1 MIVMYADIKK
11 EAVRYS
17 KIFYRKGD
25 MLSGVLNVSLIIL
38 SLLCAIYSFFAS
50 GSMPSYYGL
59 LWMLPTTYAI
69 CMIFSKRIIKEA
81 LQSLPIL
88 LIGALFFVRMVLS
101 PFLYAYAGIKETITI
116 NVDEN
121 TTKAILIMCYECL
134 VVFAILNWCCRKNWG
149 SRCLAFYLEKKREKG
164 DVRKNIDRRF
174 SKGDKRLLL
183 VLAICG
189 ILLGIFYAITP
200 HIFDVYRTIFD
211 VGDANFASVG
221 TEYYIRL
228 YGKTFMTKFA
238 MVASNYMMLVL
249 RIFVP
254 AVIIYWSAKIRRK
267 VLGIVVAIAA
277 CLSPFLMIDRA
288 IARSF
293 YTPILLAYEV
303 VYIYWPKNQKY
314 KMLFIFAFGACLILF
329 YWIIRYAVNNTGNA
343 SLHGFFQ
350 SFSGT
355 VNAYFSGVNV
365 VSGAFNMP
373 NDLSTR
379 INCIMHDILEAIP
392 FSGTI
397 FGIDDNNSQVIFNMV
412 NGSVGQI
419 PTTVGLSSYYFTPF
433 LAPLISVIFTYFAY
447 NSGIKYDLS
456 ARPLKKV
463 CYLFVGLYL
472 ALGLVMYNFPISFG
486 SLVQNILPMFII
498 ERVCYGKERIK

>member
-1 MIVMYADIKK
+1 MIVMRADIKK
-11 EAVRYS
+11 EAARYS

-25 MLSGVLNVSLIIL
+25 MLSGVLNVSLVIL
-38 SLLCAIYSFFAS
+38 ALLCAIYSFFAS

-69 CMIFSKRIIKEA
+69 CMMFSKRIIKEA

-101 PFLYAYAGIKETITI
+101 PFLYAYAGIKETIAI
-116 NVDEN
+116 NVEEN

-149 SRCLAFYLEKKREKG
+149 SRCLAFYLEKNREKS
-164 DVRKNIDRRF
+164 DVRKNIGRRF

-183 VLAICG
+183 ILAICG

-211 VGDANFASVG
+211 IGDANFTSVEFSYFVNRA
-221 TEYYIRL
+221 T
-228 YGKTFMTKFA
+228 TVAAKFA
-238 MVASNYMMLVL
+238 MVASNYMLRVL
-249 RIFVP
+249 RILIP
-254 AVIIYWSAKIRRK
+254 AIIIYWSVKIRRK

-277 CLSPFLMIDRA
+277 CLSPFLMIDGE

-303 VYIYWPKNQKY
+303 VYIYWPENQKY
-314 KMLFIFAFGACLILF
+314 KMLFIFAFGVCLILL
-329 YWIIRYAVNNTGNA
+329 YWIIRYAVNNVGNA
-343 SLHGFFQ
+343 GHGFFQ
-350 SFSGT
+350 SFAGT
-355 VNAYFSGVNV
+355 INAYFSGVNV

-397 FGIDDNNSQVIFNMV
+397 FGIDDNNSPVIFNMV

-419 PTTVGLSSYYFTPF
+419 PTTVGLSSYYFTPL
-433 LAPLISVIFTYFAY
+433 LAPLISAIFAYFAY
-447 NSGIKYDLS
+447 KSGIKYDLS

-463 CYLFVGLYL
+463 CYLFAGLYL

-486 SLVQNILPMFII
+486 SLVQNILPIFII
-498 ERVCYGKERIK
+498 ERICYGKERIK